1 MTWNMRII
9 RIWTFLILSLIL
21 IGCENKEKGTD
32 QYPKTVYNDKYD
44 NAIIMINDSIMVI
57 YTSTKAHEEYK
68 MEVINIKNVRQK

>member
-57 YTSTKAHEEYK
+57 YTSTEVYEKYK

>member
-1 MTWNMRII
+1 MRII

-57 YTSTKAHEEYK
+57 YTSTKAYEKYK

>member
-1 MTWNMRII
+1 MRII
-9 RIWTFLILSLIL
+9 RIWIFLILSLIL

-57 YTSTKAHEEYK
+57 YTSTKAYEKYK

>member
-1 MTWNMRII
+1 MRII

-57 YTSTKAHEEYK
+57 YTSTEVYEKYK

>member
-57 YTSTKAHEEYK
+57 YTSTKAYEKYK

>member
-21 IGCENKEKGTD
+21 IGCENKEKGAD

-57 YTSTKAHEEYK
+57 YTSTKAYEKYK

>member
-9 RIWTFLILSLIL
+9 KIWIFLILSLIL

-57 YTSTKAHEEYK
+57 YTSTKAYEKYK

>member
-9 RIWTFLILSLIL
+9 KIWTFLILSLIL

-57 YTSTKAHEEYK
+57 YTSTKAYEKYK

>member
-1 MTWNMRII
+1 MRII
-9 RIWTFLILSLIL
+9 KIWTFLILSLIL

-57 YTSTKAHEEYK
+57 YTSTKAYEKYK

>member
-1 MTWNMRII
+1 MRII

>member
-1 MTWNMRII
+1 M
-9 RIWTFLILSLIL
+9 SLIL

-57 YTSTKAHEEYK
+57 YTSTKAYEKYK

>member
-1 MTWNMRII
+1 MRII
-9 RIWTFLILSLIL
+9 KIWTFLILSLIL

-57 YTSTKAHEEYK
+57 YTSTKAYEKYK
-68 MEVINIKNVRQK
+68 MEVINIKNLRQK

>member
-1 MTWNMRII
+1 MRII
-9 RIWTFLILSLIL
+9 KIWIFLILSLIL

-57 YTSTKAHEEYK
+57 YTSTKAYEKYK